1 MEQEAQQHSKVAMG
15 TNYNPEG
22 MPQKL
27 DINAGMGWRH
37 APKSVPKVLYM
48 FDTAPQADVSPTMS
62 KWCGALTLH
71 GHARARDA
79 RVPVYLLCGLA

>member
-48 FDTAPQADVSPTMS
+48 FDTAPQADVSPTMP
-62 KWCGALTLH
+62 K
-71 GHARARDA
+71 
-79 RVPVYLLCGLA
+79 